1 MGQNLKWLTLIHAEL
16 NDCGCVSQL
25 RAMADSLAQFAARP
39 AWMRLGLLALMGAF
53 AGLGQAPHD
62 LWIATVLGLAAL
74 FVIYPV
80 SLNRQQATLHVWAF
94 GFGYFAFSLRW
105 IVEPFLVDI
114 ATHGWMAPFA
124 LILMGA
130 GAAVFWALAAW
141 LASRL
146 APRSIAMLGLLLV
159 GAEVLRSLILTGF
172 PWALLGHVWV
182 STGLAQIA
190 AFGGPHL
197 LTLMTVLCGLAAALL
212 IRRERIIGL
221 VVLGLVLA
229 LSFVMRPVPF
239 SPSQDDLPIVRLVQP
254 NAPQSQ
260 KWDPAYTDVFL
271 SRLLRLTAEGDVPD
285 LVVWPETAIAYL
297 LNHIDDDLTLLSDS
311 ARGAPLVFGIQR
323 RDEQA
328 RAFNSLV
335 VMGRGGEVL
344 STYDKRHLVPF
355 GEYIPGARFLGQMG
369 ATGLA
374 RNLGVGFTAG
384 VTPGPVSLPGIGA
397 AVPLICY
404 EGIFAEE
411 ITYGDTRPRLLLL
424 ITNDAWFGQ
433 AAGPHQHLAQARL
446 RAIEQG
452 LPMVRVANTGISAMI
467 DAHGRVTASMP
478 LDVDGAI
485 DVPLPPALPATL
497 YRRWGDAP
505 VVLILLLLTIG
516 MYGWVRRDSD

>member
-1 MGQNLKWLTLIHAEL
+1 
-16 NDCGCVSQL
+16 
-25 RAMADSLAQFAARP
+25 MADSMTQFAAQP
-39 AWMRLGLLALMGAF
+39 AWVRLGSLAVLGAM
-53 AGLGQAPHD
+53 AGLGQAPFD
-62 LWIATVLGLAAL
+62 FWPATILALAAL
-74 FVIYPV
+74 FILYPV
-80 SLNRQQATLHVWAF
+80 IQNARQAALHVWAF
-94 GFGYFAFSLRW
+94 GFGYFACSLRW

-114 ATHGWMAPFA
+114 ARHGWMAPFA
-124 LILMGA
+124 LLLMGA
-130 GAAVFWALAAW
+130 GAALFWALAAW

-146 APRSIAMLGLLLV
+146 APGRIGMLGLLLV

-182 STGLAQIA
+182 TTWLAQVA

-197 LTLMTVLCGLAAALL
+197 LTLLTVVCGVAVAMLARRNL
-212 IRRERIIGL
+212 IAGL
-221 VVLGLVLA
+221 VTLGLVLA
-229 LSFVMRPVPF
+229 MAFVVRSGPEPERTGDDPV
-239 SPSQDDLPIVRLVQP
+239 VRLVQP
-254 NAPQSQ
+254 NAPQHQ
-260 KWDPAYTDVFL
+260 KWDPAYADIFL
-271 SRLLRLTAEGDVPD
+271 NRLLRLSGEGDLPD

-297 LNHIDDDLTLLSDS
+297 LNHIEDDLRLLSDA

-323 RDEQA
+323 RDAQA
-328 RAFNSLV
+328 RAYNSLV
-335 VMGRGGEVL
+335 VMGPGGDVQ
-344 STYDKRHLVPF
+344 SIYDKQHLVPF
-355 GEYIPGARFLGQMG
+355 GEYMPGARLLGRIG

-374 RNLGVGFTAG
+374 RNLGVGFTPG
-384 VTPGPVSLPGIGA
+384 TTPGPVQLPGIGA

-467 DAHGRVTASMP
+467 DAKGRISASLP
-478 LDVDGAI
+478 LGVDGAI

-497 YRRWGDAP
+497 YSRWGDLP
-505 VVLILLLLTIG
+505 VTMLLLLLTFG
-516 MYGWVRRDSD
+516 AYLGAKRDSD